1 MIILELVILWCP
13 LKLWLVSDIILI
25 LKNISVP
32 SDCRVQDGR
41 PVDISKDHYEGGTI
55 DQTTLTIKNSTRDDN
70 GNYSCELANGI
81 NSSMSLNV
89 VPISVYCKY
98 PERKI
103 IKNNPISYY
112 FKRIFCQYLSWILYT
127 SYCFRIGIFLYTYRE
142 SYWNSKNPTFRNL
155 KFKTTGFS

>member
-1 MIILELVILWCP
+1 M
-13 LKLWLVSDIILI
+13 SDIILI

-103 IKNNPISYY
+103 IKNNP
-112 FKRIFCQYLSWILYT
+112 
-127 SYCFRIGIFLYTYRE
+127 
-142 SYWNSKNPTFRNL
+142 N
-155 KFKTTGFS
+155 